1 MSLNRAMVI
10 GYLGHDPETR
20 FLPSGQR
27 VVSFSVATD
36 ESFTD
41 KDGNKQERVEWHS
54 IVAFARLG
62 EICAEYLKQG
72 RQVFIEG
79 RLRTREYE
87 PKNGDG
93 KRKRTEII
101 ASRVQFLGAPPAERT
116 DVATVEEAPIPSADE
131 APF

>member
-1 MSLNRAMVI
+1 MVI
-10 GYLGHDPETR
+10 GYLGNDPETR
-20 FLPSGQR
+20 FLPSGR
-27 VVSFSVATD
+27 PVVSFSIATD

-41 KDGNKQERVEWHS
+41 KEGQKQERVEWHA

-62 EICAEYLKQG
+62 EICAEYLRKG

-87 PKNGDG
+87 PKNADG

-101 ASRVQFLGAPPAERT
+101 ASRVQFPGTPPAERSAAT
-116 DVATVEEAPIPSADE
+116 ATEEPPPLADDV
-131 APF
+131 PF

>member
-1 MSLNRAMVI
+1 MVI

-27 VVSFSVATD
+27 VVNFSVATD

-72 RQVFIEG
+72 RQVFVEG

-87 PKNGDG
+87 AKNGDG

-101 ASRVQFLGAPPAERT
+101 ASRVQFLGARPPEQT
-116 DVATVEEAPIPSADE
+116 DAAAVEEQPIPSDDE

>member
-27 VVSFSVATD
+27 VVNFSIATD

-41 KDGNKQERVEWHS
+41 KDGQKQERTEWHS

-72 RQVFIEG
+72 RQVFVEG
-79 RLRTREYE
+79 RLRTREFD
-87 PKNGDG
+87 PRSGDG
-93 KRKRTEII
+93 KRKRTEIV
-101 ASRVQFLGAPPAERT
+101 ASRVQFLGVPPSGRT
-116 DVATVEEAPIPSADE
+116 EVAALEEPPIPSVEEAP
-131 APF
+131 F

>member
-1 MSLNRAMVI
+1 MSLNRASII

-20 FLPSGQR
+20 FLPSGQS

-41 KDGNKQERVEWHS
+41 KDGQKQERTEWHS
-54 IVAFARLG
+54 VVAFARLG

-72 RQVFIEG
+72 RQVFVEG

-87 PKNGDG
+87 AKAGDG

-101 ASRVQFLGAPPAERT
+101 AQRVQFLGPRPELST
-116 DVATVEEAPIPSADE
+116 GGVAEEAAALEDP
-131 APF
+131 PF

>member
-10 GYLGHDPETR
+10 GYLGQDPETR
-20 FLPSGQR
+20 FLPSGQPM
-27 VVSFSVATD
+27 VGFSVATD
-36 ESFTD
+36 ESFIDMEGHT
-41 KDGNKQERVEWHS
+41 QERAEWHN

-72 RQVFIEG
+72 RQVFVEG

-93 KRKRTEII
+93 KRKRTQIV
-101 ASRVQFLGAPPAERT
+101 ASRVQFLGTPPPTDRTAANAIEEPPPADS
-116 DVATVEEAPIPSADE
+116 DV
-131 APF
+131 PF